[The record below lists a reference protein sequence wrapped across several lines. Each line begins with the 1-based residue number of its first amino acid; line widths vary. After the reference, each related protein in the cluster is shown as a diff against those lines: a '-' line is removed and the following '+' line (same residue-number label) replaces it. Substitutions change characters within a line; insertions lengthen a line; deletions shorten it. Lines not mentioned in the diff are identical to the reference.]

1 MLELLGLGEIFSN
14 PKSWMALL
22 LLCAVLLLLRT
33 VADLNNDI
41 KLIKKEASHHVTNAF
56 LSSYSTQ
63 NDRHLLTRVRDSV
76 DRANARSGGG
86 SEAHRRLVHELDAEI
101 ESLSGSFGGGAHSG
115 GATADD
121 DERDIDAAGYD
132 DQQEDDQPDFGTS
145 TLPSS
150 KVRSQPHIRGRATE
164 FEIY

>member
-1 MLELLGLGEIFSN
+1 MLELLGLSEIFSN

-63 NDRHLLTRVRDSV
+63 NDRHLLTRVRDAV

-101 ESLSGSFGGGAHSG
+101 ESLSGSFGGGA
-115 GATADD
+115 TADD
-121 DERDIDAAGYD
+121 DEQDIDVGNEE
-132 DQQEDDQPDFGTS
+132 QEDDQPDFGTS

-150 KVRSQPHIRGRATE
+150 KARPHIRGRATE